1 METQFDELTD
11 TGVLRYQEATDL
23 ATARFV
29 SHLMPRE
36 LTTEELAAL
45 AKAAA

>member
-1 METQFDELTD
+1 MEQQHDELTD
-11 TGVLRYQEATDL
+11 TGVIRFLNASDL

-29 SHLMPRE
+29 SHFTRE

-45 AKAAA
+45 LKAAA

>member
-1 METQFDELTD
+1 MDYQHDELTE
-11 TGVLRYQEATDL
+11 TGVIRFQTAADL

-29 SHLMPRE
+29 SNLTPRL

-45 AKAAA
+45 LKAAA